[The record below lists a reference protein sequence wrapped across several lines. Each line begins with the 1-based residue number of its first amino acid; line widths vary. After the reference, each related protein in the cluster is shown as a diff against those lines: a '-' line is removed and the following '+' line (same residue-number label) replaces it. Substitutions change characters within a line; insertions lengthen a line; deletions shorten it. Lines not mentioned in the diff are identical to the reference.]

1 MIDGKFV
8 MKDGVVTRVNEAAVR
23 KQAQIKADGLARRS
37 GSDKFKKRP
46 WRSMTI

>member
-1 MIDGKFV
+1 MRDGA
-8 MKDGVVTRVNEAAVR
+8 VTGVNEAAVR
-23 KQAQIKADGLARRS
+23 RQAQIAADDLARRS